1 MSTSKASSLLKY
13 SIATFLLCTSAFTT
27 GVFIY
32 PVSLAILNATTIP
45 LLFVAIASVSAI
57 IALSSTVY
65 LVKSA
70 IFAINNKN
78 TCNILE
84 EKPHGNDTSTP
95 SLPTLNSIT
104 NNDISTKAP
113 EKMSALQV
121 PQVSVPAPPPFPNQ
135 GVSVPPPPPLPTEG
149 LNNWKL
155 QKDSAISKKLLDSGS
170 SKNSS
175 FTKPKDH
182 SEGLQEEL
190 KKCLENRRKNSQH
203 LSNVE
208 IKDSTELKTQE
219 EYAIRVDS
227 KLEKKK
233 KHNRDEGTLAAI
245 IREKVN
251 SIRQCASFSSSESEH
266 SGNESGWSDD
276 NQDIQSSKKKEGKKL
291 IEAQKSMPSTTTS
304 SKIES
309 NSAPFIPA
317 PPPFP
322 NQGVSV
328 PPPPPLPTEGLNN
341 WKLQKDSAISKKLLD
356 SGSSKNS
363 SFTKPKDHSEGLQE
377 ELKKCL
383 ENRRKNS
390 QHLSN
395 VEIKDST
402 ELKTQEEYIER
413 VEKQQ
418 EEKNQVESQNDH
430 DFIRSMILEYILPS
444 IKFTD
449 TKKGE
454 NSEQSSGYA
463 SDLEEDQPP
472 KSKNLQLLPTTVMK
486 IDNVDP
492 INSEAKKSSL
502 WKNLFK
508 KHKKKAEQKT
518 PECVSK
524 V

>member
-1 MSTSKASSLLKY
+1 MSTSKASSPLKY
-13 SIATFLLCTSAFTT
+13 SIATFLLCTSALTT

-78 TCNILE
+78 ACNILE
-84 EKPHGNDTSTP
+84 EKPHGNDTSTS

-175 FTKPKDH
+175 FTKPQDNN
-182 SEGLQEEL
+182 EGLQEEL
-190 KKCLENRRKNSQH
+190 KKFLEKRRKKSDPLLN
-203 LSNVE
+203 
-208 IKDSTELKTQE
+208 TELKTQE

-227 KLEKKK
+227 KLEERKKQS
-233 KHNRDEGTLAAI
+233 RDEGTPAAI
-245 IREKVN
+245 MREKMN
-251 SIRQCASFSSSESEH
+251 SMRQCVAFSNSESEH
-266 SGNESGWSDD
+266 SGSESGWSDD

-304 SKIES
+304 SS
-309 NSAPFIPA
+309 TPFILA

-363 SFTKPKDHSEGLQE
+363 SFTKPQDNNEGLQE
-377 ELKKCL
+377 ELKKFL
-383 ENRRKNS
+383 EKRRKNS

-402 ELKTQEEYIER
+402 ELKTQEEYVAR

-418 EEKNQVESQNDH
+418 EEKNQVESQNNH

-449 TKKGE
+449 IKKGE
-454 NSEQSSGYA
+454 NSGHSSGYA

-492 INSEAKKSSL
+492 INSEAKKPSL
-502 WKNLFK
+502 WKKLFK
-508 KHKKKAEQKT
+508 KPKKKAEQKT
-518 PECVSK
+518 PECISK

>member
-1 MSTSKASSLLKY
+1 MSTSKASSPLKY
-13 SIATFLLCTSAFTT
+13 SIATFLLCTSALTT

-65 LVKSA
+65 LVKSS

-84 EKPHGNDTSTP
+84 EKPHGNDTSTS

-104 NNDISTKAP
+104 NNDVSTKAP

-135 GVSVPPPPPLPTEG
+135 GVSVPPPPPFPTEG

-175 FTKPKDH
+175 FTKLKDNN
-182 SEGLQEEL
+182 EGLQEEL
-190 KKCLENRRKNSQH
+190 KKFLEKRRKKSDPLLNMEIKDNTELKTQEEYAIRVDSKLEERKKQRRDEGTLAAIMREKVNSMRRCVAFSNSESDHSGSESGWSDDNQDIQSSKKNEGLQEELKKLLEKRKKNSQH

-219 EYAIRVDS
+219 EYVA
-227 KLEKKK
+227 
-233 KHNRDEGTLAAI
+233 
-245 IREKVN
+245 
-251 SIRQCASFSSSESEH
+251 
-266 SGNESGWSDD
+266 
-276 NQDIQSSKKKEGKKL
+276 
-291 IEAQKSMPSTTTS
+291 
-304 SKIES
+304 
-309 NSAPFIPA
+309 
-317 PPPFP
+317 
-322 NQGVSV
+322 
-328 PPPPPLPTEGLNN
+328 
-341 WKLQKDSAISKKLLD
+341 
-356 SGSSKNS
+356 
-363 SFTKPKDHSEGLQE
+363 
-377 ELKKCL
+377 
-383 ENRRKNS
+383 
-390 QHLSN
+390 
-395 VEIKDST
+395 
-402 ELKTQEEYIER
+402 R

-418 EEKNQVESQNDH
+418 EEKNQVESQNNH
-430 DFIRSMILEYILPS
+430 DFIRSMISEHIFPS

-449 TKKGE
+449 IKKGE
-454 NSEQSSGYA
+454 NSGHSSGYA

-502 WKNLFK
+502 WKKLFK
-508 KHKKKAEQKT
+508 KPKKKAEQKT
-518 PECVSK
+518 PECISK
-524 V
+524 I

>member
-1 MSTSKASSLLKY
+1 MRTSKASSPLKY
-13 SIATFLLCTSAFTT
+13 SIATFLLCTSALTT

-32 PVSLAILNATTIP
+32 PISLAILNATTIP

-70 IFAINNKN
+70 IFTINNKN

-104 NNDISTKAP
+104 NNDISIKTP

-121 PQVSVPAPPPFPNQ
+121 PQVSVPVPPPFPSQ
-135 GVSVPPPPPLPTEG
+135 GVSIPPPPPLPTEG

-175 FTKPKDH
+175 FTKPKDNN
-182 SEGLQEEL
+182 EGLQEEL
-190 KKCLENRRKNSQH
+190 KKFLEKRRKNSQY
-203 LSNVE
+203 LSNE
-208 IKDSTELKTQE
+208 K
-219 EYAIRVDS
+219 YAIRIDS
-227 KLEKKK
+227 ILEEKKK
-233 KHNRDEGTLAAI
+233 QNRYEGTVGAA

-251 SIRQCASFSSSESEH
+251 SIRQYFSFSNSESEH
-266 SGNESGWSDD
+266 SGNEYGWSDD

-291 IEAQKSMPSTTTS
+291 T
-304 SKIES
+304 
-309 NSAPFIPA
+309 
-317 PPPFP
+317 
-322 NQGVSV
+322 
-328 PPPPPLPTEGLNN
+328 
-341 WKLQKDSAISKKLLD
+341 
-356 SGSSKNS
+356 
-363 SFTKPKDHSEGLQE
+363 
-377 ELKKCL
+377 
-383 ENRRKNS
+383 
-390 QHLSN
+390 N

-402 ELKTQEEYIER
+402 ELKAQEEYVAR

-418 EEKNQVESQNDH
+418 EEKNQVESQNNH

-454 NSEQSSGYA
+454 NSGQSSGYA

-492 INSEAKKSSL
+492 INSEAKKSPL
-502 WKNLFK
+502 WKKLFK
-508 KHKKKAEQKT
+508 KPKKKAEQKT
-518 PECVSK
+518 PECISK